1 MAVGDTRGV
10 SIDLGLPAA
19 PPPVLAPRR
28 VTRQLTLRHPTHP
41 VLVGGGAPVSVQ
53 SMTTTLT
60 ADVDSTLQQIAEL
73 TATGCEVVRVAV
85 PSQDDADA
93 LSAIA
98 RKSGIPVVAD
108 IHFQPRY
115 VFAAIKA
122 GCAGVRV
129 NPGNIKQFD
138 DKIKEIARAAA
149 DTGTPIR
156 IGVNAGSLDP
166 RLLAKYGK
174 ATPEALVE
182 SALWEASLFEE
193 HGFGD
198 IKISVKHHDPVI
210 MVQAYRL
217 LAAQCDYPL
226 HLGVTEAGPAF
237 QGTIKSAVAFGALLS
252 EGIGDTIRVSLSAPP
267 VEEVKVGIGILE
279 SLNLRQRGLE
289 IVSCPSCGR
298 AQVDVYTLAEQVTAG
313 LEGLDVPLR
322 VAVMGCVVNGPG
334 EAREADLG
342 VASGNGKG
350 QIFVRGEV
358 IKTVPEHQ
366 IVETLIEEAMKLAE
380 VMKNAEGMGNDGAGG
395 PVVSVS

>member
-1 MAVGDTRGV
+1 MT
-10 SIDLGLPAA
+10 INLGLPAL

-28 VTRQLTLRHPTHP
+28 KSRQITLRHSTHP
-41 VLVGGGAPVSVQ
+41 ILVGGDAPISIQ
-53 SMTTTLT
+53 SMATTLT
-60 ADVDSTLQQIAEL
+60 ADVNSTLQQIAEL
-73 TATGCEVVRVAV
+73 TAAGCQIVRVAV

-93 LSAIA
+93 LPQIA
-98 RKSGIPVVAD
+98 KKSSIPVIAD
-108 IHFQPRY
+108 IHFQPKY
-115 VFAAIKA
+115 VFAAIDA
-122 GCAGVRV
+122 GVAGVRV

-138 DKIKEIARAAA
+138 DKVKEIAKAAGDA
-149 DTGTPIR
+149 GIPIR
-156 IGVNAGSLDP
+156 IGVNAGSLDK
-166 RLLAKYGK
+166 RLLEKYGK

-217 LAAQCDYPL
+217 LAAQSDYPL
-226 HLGVTEAGPAF
+226 HLGVTEAGPLF
-237 QGTIKSAVAFGALLS
+237 QGTIKSAVAFGSLLAD
-252 EGIGDTIRVSLSAPP
+252 GIGDTIRVSLSAPP
-267 VEEVKVGIGILE
+267 VEEVKVANQILE
-279 SLNLRQRGLE
+279 SLNLKQRGLE

-313 LEGLDVPLR
+313 LEGLEVPLR

-350 QIFVRGEV
+350 QIFVKGEV
-358 IKTVPEHQ
+358 IKTVPEAQ

-380 VMKNAEGMGNDGAGG
+380 SMDSEGA
-395 PVVSVS
+395 PIVSVN